1 MDKLILAAMAALA
14 LAACAAPGGERHAH
28 EEKGPTAA
36 QAGNRT
42 AAMQDNMLGMHEQMH
57 KIMEARDPNE
67 RARLMKEHQDQ
78 MHEHMRMM
86 GGHGKGGMMGAP
98 AAN

>member
-1 MDKLILAAMAALA
+1 MNKLIPAAMAALA

-42 AAMQDNMLGMHEQMH
+42 AAMQDNMLRMHEQMH

-67 RARLMKEHQDQ
+67 RARLMKEHREA
-78 MHEHMRMM
+78 MREHMKMM
-86 GGHGKGGMMGAP
+86 GGHGKGGMVGAP
-98 AAN
+98 DAH